1 MKPKTRKALTP
12 ETAQA
17 LREAQRNEITEHLIY
32 ARLAS
37 ATDDPKNRKVLERI
51 AADEKRHHD
60 FFKQHTG
67 FDAQPRRWKAFRF
80 YWISRIFGLTFG
92 IKLMERGEGSAKINY
107 AAIAREVP
115 AVGKIAKEEDAHEHA
130 LIGLIEEERLAYMGS
145 VVLGLNDALV
155 ELTGTLAGLTFALQ
169 NTRLVALA
177 GLITGVAAA
186 FSMAASEYLSTK
198 SEGEGR
204 NALKSSAYTFIAY
217 IFTVIALILPYFF
230 FSKLLVCL
238 GLTLAAA
245 IAIIF
250 LFNFYISV
258 AKDLDFRTRFL
269 EMAAISLGVAGLS
282 FSIGLV
288 IRQVIGIDV

>member
-1 MKPKTRKALTP
+1 MKSKKKALTP
-12 ETAQA
+12 ETTQA
-17 LREAQRNEITEHLIY
+17 LLQAQRNEITEHFIY
-32 ARLAS
+32 ARLAA

-51 AADEKRHHD
+51 SADEKRHHD
-60 FFKQHTG
+60 FFKQYTG
-67 FDAQPRRWKAFRF
+67 CEARPRRWKAFRF
-80 YWISRIFGLTFG
+80 YWIARVLGLTFG

-107 AAIAREVP
+107 GAIAREIP
-115 AVGKIAKEEDAHEHA
+115 AVGKIAKDEDAHEHA

-177 GLITGVAAA
+177 GLITGIAAA

-198 SEGEGR
+198 SEAEGR
-204 NALKSSAYTFIAY
+204 NALKSSAYTFVAY
-217 IFTVIALILPYFF
+217 ICTVIALILPYFF
-230 FSKLLVCL
+230 FSQILVCL
-238 GLTLAAA
+238 GLTLAVT

-282 FSIGLV
+282 FGIGFI
-288 IRQVIGIDV
+288 IRQAIGIEV

>member
-107 AAIAREVP
+107 SAIAREVP

-130 LIGLIEEERLAYMGS
+130 LIGLIERNGSPTWARWCSASTTRWSSLPERLP
-145 VVLGLNDALV
+145 
-155 ELTGTLAGLTFALQ
+155 GLTFALQ

-177 GLITGVAAA
+177 A
-186 FSMAASEYLSTK
+186 LSPGSPQRFQWPPPSIYPPNRKAKAVMRLSHRRT
-198 SEGEGR
+198 R
-204 NALKSSAYTFIAY
+204 FNRLRF
-217 IFTVIALILPYFF
+217 IFTVIALIQLPYFF
-230 FSKLLVCL
+230 FQQAPCL
-238 GLTLAAA
+238 PGPDAGGRDRNYFPFQ
-245 IAIIF
+245 F
-250 LFNFYISV
+250 LHLGG
-258 AKDLDFRTRFL
+258 KRPRFQDT
-269 EMAAISLGVAGLS
+269 VP
-282 FSIGLV
+282 
-288 IRQVIGIDV
+288 